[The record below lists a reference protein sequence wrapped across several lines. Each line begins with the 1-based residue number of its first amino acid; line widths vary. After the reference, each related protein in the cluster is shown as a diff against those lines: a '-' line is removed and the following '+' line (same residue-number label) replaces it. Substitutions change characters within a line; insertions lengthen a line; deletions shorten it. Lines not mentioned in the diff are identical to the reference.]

1 MIDEI
6 KVGGHI
12 SSQFDEELDE
22 VRSRVLKMG
31 SLVEV
36 QLDKVIEALRDGDS
50 SAIVDVEQIDD
61 EINDLEMQIDE
72 ECTQILARRNPAAGD
87 LRLII
92 ATTKSVRD
100 LERIGDEAERVAN
113 MVAHAM
119 DQDAS
124 KKAFKG
130 LLSLTERVKD
140 LMHETLNSYAR
151 MQTRSAVKLMR
162 KDQDIDEEYSRV
174 VMRLIEFMKKD
185 PNNISDGLD
194 VMWAARSLERI
205 GDHCINICE
214 NVIYLVEGQDIRH
227 IGLDEVKEQLAD

>member
-12 SSQFDEELDE
+12 SSQFDAELDE